1 MFGYLEKT
9 IEDIL
14 KESGS
19 GIDRDINLPSRVSI
33 GMYTKDEEFL
43 EKKILDTTFGL
54 GWHNVYIA
62 TGIKNGFT
70 ADVAEKVKD
79 YLEDGGIEVYIFYN
93 SESPPTHTTIAALND
108 LINKNKVDGVIGL
121 GGGSSIDLAKAAA
134 YKKTKRK
141 ERNYQS
147 IISCPTSTAHDGI
160 ASDRASILVNDNEG
174 NLVRKTIQT
183 KLPIAVIADIPH
195 IISEAPYKMNMSGV
209 GDIISNYTA
218 AKDWELASKNRN
230 FKDKVKYGET
240 LSKASK
246 MLSYVIIQAT
256 LKLPRKINEHVYDEN
271 SYSIDRKFLRLL
283 LLSEVASSVI
293 MSIAGSSLPA
303 SGAEH
308 NFSHVLDQTYP
319 EKGTYHGEQVGA
331 VVPTMVLLHSRNW
344 NRYNPFF
351 VPGKIK
357 GVLQKVGLA
366 TSAEELGL
374 TDKQGLELLLSAR
387 EFKKKEKYTI
397 LQEKN
402 PHQIEKAAKKSGFIK
417 N

>member
-14 KESGS
+14 SGSES
-19 GIDRDINLPSRVSI
+19 GIDRDIYFPSRVSI
-33 GMYTKDEEFL
+33 GTYTKDEEFL
-43 EKKILDTTFGL
+43 EKKVLDTIFGL
-54 GWHNVYIA
+54 GWHKIFVV
-62 TGIKNGFT
+62 TGKKNGFT
-70 ADVAEKVKD
+70 AYIGEKLGD
-79 YLEDGGIEVYIFYN
+79 YLEENGLDVHIFYN
-93 SESPPTHTTIAALND
+93 QESPPTHTTVAALND
-108 LINKNKVDGVIGL
+108 LVNEKEIDGVIGL

-141 ERNYQS
+141 ERDYQR
-147 IISCPTSTAHDGI
+147 IISCPTSTAHDGV

-174 NLVRKTIQT
+174 NFVRKTIQT
-183 KLPIAVIADIPH
+183 KLPLAVIADIPN
-195 IISEAPYKMNMSGV
+195 IISKAPYKMNVSGV

-218 AKDWELASKNRN
+218 SKDWEISSKHNE
-230 FKDKVKYGET
+230 FKNKVRYGET
-240 LSKASK
+240 LSRASK
-246 MLSYVIIQAT
+246 MLSYIIIQAA
-256 LKLPRKINEHVYDEN
+256 LKLPRGIGKHVYDTD
-271 SYSIDRKFLRLL
+271 SSAIDKKFIRLL

-308 NFSHVLDQTYP
+308 NFSHVLDATYP
-319 EKGTYHGEQVGA
+319 EKSTYHGEQVGS
-331 VVPTMVLLHSRNW
+331 VVPTMVLLHSKNW
-344 NRYNPFF
+344 NIYNPFF

-357 GVLQKVGLA
+357 GILQKVGLA
-366 TSAEELGL
+366 TSAEEFGL
-374 TDKQGLELLLSAR
+374 TNKQGLELLLYAK

-402 PHQIEKAAKKSGFIK
+402 PHQIKKAALKAGFIK